1 MNTMMSYFNGFKEPA
16 YIFKINV
23 KHLLIH
29 FFGFVLLHAH
39 VIAAMEEFLSG
50 TFIHEITNSD
60 ELMKKL
66 IETDSKL
73 GKKLKDKKHKDIN

>member
-1 MNTMMSYFNGFKEPA
+1 M
-16 YIFKINV
+16 
-23 KHLLIH
+23 
-29 FFGFVLLHAH
+29 LHAH

-66 IETDSKL
+66 IETDPKI
-73 GKKLKDKKHKDIN
+73 GEKKLTMNKCSRQELLHSCNYMRM